1 MIIIRYSPIREE
13 SDGNVQDGRLLQ
25 RCEGPF
31 FCILPYAILTI
42 KTLKNPAFY
51 TLLYIQVRKSDDN
64 SFLSPT
70 FFVILQ
76 PNNKNILANM
86 EQKNF
91 KRTTVT
97 AALPYANGGVHI
109 GHLAGVYVPA
119 DIYVRYLRLKKQD
132 VVFIGGSDEHGVPVT
147 IRAKKE
153 GITVQEVVDR
163 YHNLIKKSFEDFGI
177 SFDIYSRT
185 TSPTHNKF
193 ASDFFRTL
201 YDKGVLE
208 EKVEEQFCDEV
219 TGEFLTDRNIVGTCP
234 RCGAE
239 GAYGDQCEK
248 CGATLSPEELINPT
262 NKNNPGHGLVK
273 KPTKN
278 WYLPLNKYQ
287 DWLKKWI
294 LEGHKEWRT
303 NVYGQCKSW
312 LDMDL
317 QPRAMTR
324 DLDWG
329 IPVPVEGADGKV
341 LYVWFDAPIGYVSN
355 TKELCDAHPEKW
367 GTWQKW
373 WQDPETR
380 LVHFIGKDNIVFHCI
395 IFPTML
401 KAHGNYILPDNVPAN
416 EFLNLEDDKISTS
429 RNWAVWLHEYLVD
442 LPGKQDVL
450 RYVLTANAPET
461 KDNNFTW
468 KDFQERNNSELVAVY
483 GNFVN
488 RALQLTKKYWGG
500 VVPACGELQE
510 VDEKAI
516 AEFKDVKEKV
526 EQYLNVFKFRE
537 AQKEAMNLARIGN
550 RYITE
555 CEPWKV
561 WKTDPKRVET
571 ILNIS
576 LQLVA
581 NLAIA
586 FEPFLPFSSEKLRKM
601 INMPNFEWTQLGS
614 TDLLKAGTQL
624 GEPELLFE
632 KIEDE
637 VIERQLQ
644 KLADTKKANEEASYQ
659 AAPIKPEVSFDDFEK
674 LDIRV
679 GHILNCEKVK
689 KSKKLLKFTIDDG
702 SGVERTICS
711 GIAAYYEPEQL
722 IGKDVLFV
730 ANFAPRKMMGIESQG
745 MILSAVNFDGSLNV
759 TSLLGKVK
767 PGSQVG

>member
-1 MIIIRYSPIREE
+1 MEE
-13 SDGNVQDGRLLQ
+13 
-25 RCEGPF
+25 
-31 FCILPYAILTI
+31 
-42 KTLKNPAFY
+42 KK
-51 TLLYIQVRKSDDN
+51 
-64 SFLSPT
+64 
-70 FFVILQ
+70 
-76 PNNKNILANM
+76 
-86 EQKNF
+86 F

-119 DIYVRYLRLKKQD
+119 DIYVRYLRLKNRE
-132 VVFIGGSDEHGVPVT
+132 VAFICGSDEHGVPIT

-153 GITVQEVVDR
+153 GVTPQDVCDR
-163 YHNLIKKSFEDFGI
+163 YHKLIKDSFEEFGI

-185 TSPTHNKF
+185 TSETHNKF
-193 ASDFFRTL
+193 ASDFFRKL
-201 YDKGVLE
+201 YDDGKLVEQESEQYYDE
-208 EKVEEQFCDEV
+208 EAHQFLADRYIM
-219 TGEFLTDRNIVGTCP
+219 GECP
-234 RCGAE
+234 HCGNPN
-239 GAYGDQCEK
+239 AYGDQCEK
-248 CGATLSPEELINPT
+248 CGSDLSPMELKNPHST
-262 NKNNPGHGLVK
+262 ISGSQPVIKR
-273 KPTKN
+273 TKN
-278 WYLPLNKYQ
+278 WYLPLNDYQ
-287 DWLKKWI
+287 EWLKQWI
-294 LEGHKEWRT
+294 LEDHKEWRP

-329 IPVPVEGADGKV
+329 IPVPVEGAEGKV
-341 LYVWFDAPIGYVSN
+341 LYVWFDAPIGYISN
-355 TKELCDAHPEKW
+355 TKELCEKDPEHF

-401 KAHGNYILPDNVPAN
+401 KTHGDYILPDNVPAN

-429 RNWAVWLHEYLVD
+429 KNWAVWLHEYLRD
-442 LPGKQDVL
+442 FEGKQDVL

-488 RALQLTKKYWGG
+488 RALQLTKKYWNG
-500 VVPACGELQE
+500 VVPACGELEEIDRQT
-510 VDEKAI
+510 I
-516 AEFKDVKEKV
+516 QEFKDVKEKV
-526 EQYLNVFKFRE
+526 EAYLEIFKFRE

-550 RYITE
+550 KYIAET
-555 CEPWKV
+555 EPWKL

-571 ILNIS
+571 ILYIS

-581 NLAIA
+581 NLSIA
-586 FEPFLPFSSEKLRKM
+586 FEPFLPFSSKKLREM
-601 INMPNFEWTQLGS
+601 INMTEYNWSELGS
-614 TDLLKAGTQL
+614 TDLLPAGKQL
-624 GEPELLFE
+624 AEPELLFD
-632 KIEDE
+632 KIDDE
-637 VIERQLQ
+637 AIEAQVR
-644 KLADTKKANEEASYQ
+644 KLEETKKANKAASYK
-659 AAPIKPEVSFDDFEK
+659 AEPIKKDVPFEDFEK

-679 GHILNCEKVK
+679 GHIIKCEKVK
-689 KSKKLLKFTIDDG
+689 KSKKLLQFTIDDG
-702 SGVERTICS
+702 SGVERTILS

-722 IGKDVLFV
+722 TGKDVLFV

-745 MILSAVNFDGSLNV
+745 MILSAVNFDGSLSV
-759 TSLLGKVK
+759 TTTMGEVK

>member
-1 MIIIRYSPIREE
+1 MEE
-13 SDGNVQDGRLLQ
+13 
-25 RCEGPF
+25 
-31 FCILPYAILTI
+31 
-42 KTLKNPAFY
+42 
-51 TLLYIQVRKSDDN
+51 
-64 SFLSPT
+64 
-70 FFVILQ
+70 
-76 PNNKNILANM
+76 NK
-86 EQKNF
+86 F

-119 DIYVRYLRLKKQD
+119 DIYVRYLRLKKQE
-132 VVFIGGSDEHGVPVT
+132 VMFIGGSDEHGVPVT
-147 IRAKKE
+147 IRARKE

-185 TSPTHNKF
+185 TSNIHHKF

-201 YDKGVLE
+201 YDKHELV
-208 EKVEEQFCDEV
+208 EKTEEQFCDEV

-248 CGATLSPEELINPT
+248 CGATLSPDELINPT

-273 KPTKN
+273 KATKN
-278 WYLPLNKYQ
+278 WYLPLNKWQ
-287 DWLKKWI
+287 DWLKQWI
-294 LEGHKEWRT
+294 LEDHKEWRP

-324 DLDWG
+324 DLYWG
-329 IPVPVEGADGKV
+329 IPVPVEGAEGKV
-341 LYVWFDAPIGYVSN
+341 LYVWFDAPIGYISN
-355 TKELCDAHPEKW
+355 TKELCDAQPEKW
-367 GTWQKW
+367 GPWQKW
-373 WQDPETR
+373 WQDPTSR
-380 LVHFIGKDNIVFHCI
+380 LIHFIGKDNIVFHCI
-395 IFPTML
+395 VFPTML
-401 KAHGNYILPDNVPAN
+401 KAHGDYILPDNVPSN
-416 EFLNLEDDKISTS
+416 EFLNLENDKISTS

-442 LPGKQDVL
+442 FPGKQDVL

-468 KDFQERNNSELVAVY
+468 KDFQDRNNNELVAVY

-488 RALQLTKKYWGG
+488 RALQLTKKYFNG
-500 VVPACGELQE
+500 VVPECGELQE
-510 VDEKAI
+510 VDRKAI
-516 AEFKDVKEKV
+516 EEFKDVKQKV
-526 EQYLNVFKFRE
+526 EALLDTFKFRD

-550 RYITE
+550 KYITD
-555 CEPWKV
+555 CEPWHV
-561 WKTDPKRVET
+561 AKTDMERVKT
-571 ILNIS
+571 ILYLS

-581 NLAIA
+581 NLEIA
-586 FEPFLPFSSEKLRKM
+586 FEPFLPFSSARLREM
-601 INMPNFEWTQLGS
+601 LNVTDTDWAQLGS
-614 TDLLKAGTQL
+614 TDLLKPGHQL
-624 GEPELLFE
+624 GTPALLFE

-637 VIERQLQ
+637 AIEAQLK
-644 KLADTKKANEEASYQ
+644 KLEDTKKANEAANYV
-659 AAPIKPEVSFDDFEK
+659 AAPIKENVDFDTFEK

-679 GHILNCEKVK
+679 GHIKDCQKVK
-689 KSKKLLKFTIDDG
+689 KSKKLLQFTIDDG
-702 SGVERTICS
+702 SGVDRTILS

-745 MILSAVNFDGSLNV
+745 MILSAVNFDGTLNV
-759 TSLLGKVK
+759 TTVAGNVK

>member
-1 MIIIRYSPIREE
+1 
-13 SDGNVQDGRLLQ
+13 
-25 RCEGPF
+25 
-31 FCILPYAILTI
+31 
-42 KTLKNPAFY
+42 
-51 TLLYIQVRKSDDN
+51 
-64 SFLSPT
+64 
-70 FFVILQ
+70 
-76 PNNKNILANM
+76 M

-341 LYVWFDAPIGYVSN
+341 LYVWFDAPIGYISN

-401 KAHGNYILPDNVPAN
+401 KAHGDYILPDNVPAN
-416 EFLNLEDDKISTS
+416 EFLNLEGDKISTS

>member
-1 MIIIRYSPIREE
+1 MEE
-13 SDGNVQDGRLLQ
+13 
-25 RCEGPF
+25 
-31 FCILPYAILTI
+31 
-42 KTLKNPAFY
+42 
-51 TLLYIQVRKSDDN
+51 
-64 SFLSPT
+64 
-70 FFVILQ
+70 
-76 PNNKNILANM
+76 NK
-86 EQKNF
+86 F

-119 DIYVRYLRLKKQD
+119 DIYVRYLRLKKQE
-132 VVFIGGSDEHGVPVT
+132 VMFIGGSDEHGVPVT
-147 IRAKKE
+147 IRARKE

-185 TSPTHNKF
+185 TSKIHHKF

-201 YDKGVLE
+201 YDKHELV
-208 EKVEEQFCDEV
+208 EKTEEQFCDEV

-273 KPTKN
+273 KATKN
-278 WYLPLNKYQ
+278 WYLPLNKWQ
-287 DWLKKWI
+287 DWLKQWI
-294 LEGHKEWRT
+294 LEDHKEWRP

-329 IPVPVEGADGKV
+329 IPVPVEGAEGKV
-341 LYVWFDAPIGYVSN
+341 LYVWFDAPIGYISN

-367 GTWQKW
+367 GTWQTW
-373 WQDPETR
+373 WQDPSSR

-395 IFPTML
+395 VFPTML
-401 KAHGNYILPDNVPAN
+401 KAHGDYILPDNVPSN
-416 EFLNLEDDKISTS
+416 EFLNLENDKISTS

-442 LPGKQDVL
+442 FPGKQDVL

-468 KDFQERNNSELVAVY
+468 KDFQDRNNNELVAVY

-488 RALQLTKKYWGG
+488 RALQLTKKYFNG
-500 VVPACGELQE
+500 VVPECGELQE
-510 VDEKAI
+510 VDLKTIE
-516 AEFKDVKEKV
+516 EFKDVKQKV
-526 EQYLNVFKFRE
+526 EALLDTFKFRD

-550 RYITE
+550 KYITD
-555 CEPWKV
+555 CEPWHV
-561 WKTDPKRVET
+561 AKTDMERVKT
-571 ILNIS
+571 ILYLS

-581 NLAIA
+581 NLEIA
-586 FEPFLPFSSEKLRKM
+586 FEPFLPFSSARLREM
-601 INMPNFEWTQLGS
+601 LNVTDTDWAQLGS
-614 TDLLKAGTQL
+614 TELLKPGHQL
-624 GEPELLFE
+624 GTPALLFE

-637 VIERQLQ
+637 AIEAQLQ
-644 KLADTKKANEEASYQ
+644 KLEDTKKANEAANYV
-659 AAPIKPEVSFDDFEK
+659 AAPIKENVDFDTFEK

-679 GHILNCEKVK
+679 GHIKDCQKVK
-689 KSKKLLKFTIDDG
+689 KSKKLLQFTIDDG
-702 SGVERTICS
+702 SGVDRTILS

-745 MILSAVNFDGSLNV
+745 MILSAVNFDGTLNITTV
-759 TSLLGKVK
+759 AGNVK

>member
-1 MIIIRYSPIREE
+1 
-13 SDGNVQDGRLLQ
+13 
-25 RCEGPF
+25 
-31 FCILPYAILTI
+31 
-42 KTLKNPAFY
+42 
-51 TLLYIQVRKSDDN
+51 
-64 SFLSPT
+64 
-70 FFVILQ
+70 
-76 PNNKNILANM
+76 M

-177 SFDIYSRT
+177 SFDVYSRT
-185 TSPTHNKF
+185 TSKVHNKF

-278 WYLPLNKYQ
+278 WYLPLGKYQ
-287 DWLKKWI
+287 DWLKQWI

-329 IPVPVEGADGKV
+329 IPVPVEGAEGKV
-341 LYVWFDAPIGYVSN
+341 LYVWFDAPIGYISN
-355 TKELCDAHPEKW
+355 TKELCDAQPEKW

-401 KAHGNYILPDNVPAN
+401 KAHGDYILPDNVPAN

-637 VIERQLQ
+637 VIERQLK

-745 MILSAVNFDGSLNV
+745 MILSAVNFDGTLNV

>member
-1 MIIIRYSPIREE
+1 
-13 SDGNVQDGRLLQ
+13 
-25 RCEGPF
+25 
-31 FCILPYAILTI
+31 
-42 KTLKNPAFY
+42 
-51 TLLYIQVRKSDDN
+51 
-64 SFLSPT
+64 
-70 FFVILQ
+70 
-76 PNNKNILANM
+76 M

-185 TSPTHNKF
+185 TSKVHNKF

-278 WYLPLNKYQ
+278 WYLPLGKYQ
-287 DWLKKWI
+287 DWLKQWI
-294 LEGHKEWRT
+294 LEGHKEWRS

-329 IPVPVEGADGKV
+329 IPVPVEGAEGKV
-341 LYVWFDAPIGYVSN
+341 LYVWFDAPIGYISN
-355 TKELCDAHPEKW
+355 TKELCDAQPEKW

-401 KAHGNYILPDNVPAN
+401 KAHGDYILPDNVPAN

-468 KDFQERNNSELVAVY
+468 KDFQERNNSELVAIY

-510 VDEKAI
+510 VDKKAI
-516 AEFKDVKEKV
+516 AEFKDVKQAL
-526 EQYLNVFKFRE
+526 EQNLDVFKFRE

-550 RYITE
+550 KYITE

-614 TDLLKAGTQL
+614 TDLLKAGDQL

-632 KIEDE
+632 KIDDE
-637 VIERQLQ
+637 VIEKQLQ
-644 KLADTKKANEEASYQ
+644 KLADEKKANEEASYTPE
-659 AAPIKPEVSFDDFEK
+659 PIKPEVSFDDFEK

-702 SGVERTICS
+702 TGTERTICS

>member
-1 MIIIRYSPIREE
+1 
-13 SDGNVQDGRLLQ
+13 
-25 RCEGPF
+25 
-31 FCILPYAILTI
+31 
-42 KTLKNPAFY
+42 
-51 TLLYIQVRKSDDN
+51 
-64 SFLSPT
+64 
-70 FFVILQ
+70 
-76 PNNKNILANM
+76 M

-185 TSPTHNKF
+185 TSKVHNKF

-278 WYLPLNKYQ
+278 WYLPLGKYQ
-287 DWLKKWI
+287 DWLKQWI

-329 IPVPVEGADGKV
+329 IPVPVEGAEGKV
-341 LYVWFDAPIGYVSN
+341 LYVWFDAPIGYISN
-355 TKELCDAHPEKW
+355 TKELCDAQPEKW

-401 KAHGNYILPDNVPAN
+401 KAHGDYILPDNVPAN

-510 VDEKAI
+510 VDKKTI
-516 AEFKDVKEKV
+516 AEFKDVKQAL
-526 EQYLNVFKFRE
+526 EQNLDVFKFRE

-550 RYITE
+550 KYITE

-614 TDLLKAGTQL
+614 TDLLKAGDQL

-632 KIEDE
+632 KIDDE
-637 VIERQLQ
+637 VIEKQLQ
-644 KLADTKKANEEASYQ
+644 KLADEKKANEEASYTPE
-659 AAPIKPEVSFDDFEK
+659 PIKPEVSFDDFEK

-702 SGVERTICS
+702 TGTERTICS